1 MTKSAQN
8 CSKLDPIFCF
18 SKFLQLKSIL
28 DDFLQKYL
36 ISREKRSR
44 EKDNFHFQGLKSED
58 MVSGQKGK
66 FLVIKSWMSKSG
78 VGFLIRCIFDLAV
91 TFGLDLQKRPPQN
104 FELYILGFPLFLPQ
118 FPRISS
124 LFLVL
129 APLSYQNFGRGVHQC
144 IPRII
149 LLKQSRQ
156 PTSTL
161 NLHTWS

>member
-36 ISREKRSR
+36 ISREKHSR

-66 FLVIKSWMSKSG
+66 FLVIKSWMSKCG
-78 VGFLIRCIFDLAV
+78 VGFLIRCIFDSAV

-129 APLSYQNFGRGVHQC
+129 APLSYQNFGRGVRTKETYSPVDR
-144 IPRII
+144 IPLTI
-149 LLKQSRQ
+149 K
-156 PTSTL
+156 
-161 NLHTWS
+161 NG